1 METMADGK
9 SAFAVRPRLAGGLT
23 PFVIGNKRPD
33 PLGSRQQSGIGLSGT
48 MRSDQ
53 REDQEWLVFVD
64 ESGDHSAGPN
74 NDEYPIFVMVAC
86 AFHAEDYAEEFLP
99 AMTRLKTRHWGHEG
113 IILHER
119 EIRRPQ
125 GDFRMLMN
133 RGIREPFQAELGRLV
148 SGSGASLHAVAWD
161 KRTMGNRDTFG
172 DIYAECLR
180 RLVTEVKMAAA
191 GERPQPPM
199 RWILESRGKREDAEL
214 LRQAQPFL
222 GSTHTRVALV
232 PKHRNVAGL
241 QLADLC
247 ARPIGSRLI
256 NPDRESRAYDCIRPL
271 IAKPTQGPVS
281 DCGLVGLAGK

>member
-1 METMADGK
+1 
-9 SAFAVRPRLAGGLT
+9 
-23 PFVIGNKRPD
+23 
-33 PLGSRQQSGIGLSGT
+33 

-53 REDQEWLVFVD
+53 GEGKDWLVFVD
-64 ESGDHSAGPN
+64 ESGDHSAGPD

-86 AFHAEDYAEEFLP
+86 AFQAEDYAAKFLP

-133 RGIREPFQAELGRLV
+133 RGIRESFQNELGGLV
-148 SGSGASLHAVAWD
+148 SGSGARLHAVAWD
-161 KRTMGNRDTFG
+161 KRTMGSRLSFG

-180 RLVTEVKMAAA
+180 RLVTEVKTTAA
-191 GERPQPPM
+191 GERPQPHM
-199 RWILESRGKREDAEL
+199 QWNLESRGKREDAEL
-214 LRQAQPFL
+214 VRQAKPFL
-222 GSTHTRVALV
+222 GSTDTGMTLV

-247 ARPIGSRLI
+247 ARPIGSRLL
-256 NPDRESRAYDCIRPL
+256 NPDRQSRAYDCIRPL